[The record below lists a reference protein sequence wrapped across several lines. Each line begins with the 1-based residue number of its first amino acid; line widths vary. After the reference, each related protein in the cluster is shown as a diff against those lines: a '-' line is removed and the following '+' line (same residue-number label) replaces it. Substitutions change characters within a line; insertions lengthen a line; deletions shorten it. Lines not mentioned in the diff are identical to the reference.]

1 MWGSRYVA
9 KQFTSSEKLLDGLRE
24 DILWLLIL
32 IYACRERYALPT
44 LATMSYKAFALEFVL
59 LESASRD
66 VVTRLTALDDD
77 SKGNRSFQS
86 AFAAMK
92 REGLDSQRTAALDK
106 DVKAF
111 RQSLNALKLKHR
123 NAYIAHVQELAQVK
137 PRVLDE
143 PVEFADCA
151 SRAVNLLDAMVGQ
164 TVTYVFKYGSTNQL
178 DLRQEL
184 GSSSDESQSA
194 KVAPS

>member
-1 MWGSRYVA
+1 VA

-32 IYACRERYALPT
+32 IYAHRQRCALPS
-44 LATMSYKAFALEFVL
+44 LATMSHEALALEVLL

-66 VVTRLTALDDD
+66 IVTRLTALDDEG
-77 SKGNRSFQS
+77 KGSRSFQS

-92 REGLDSQRTAALDK
+92 REGLDRRRTAALDK

-111 RQSLNALKLKHR
+111 RQSLNDLKVKHR
-123 NAYIAHVQELAQVK
+123 NAYIAHVKELAQVT

-151 SRAVNLLDAMVGQ
+151 SRAVNLLDAMVGR
-164 TVTYVFKYGSTNQL
+164 TVTYVFKIGSTNQL

-184 GSSSDESQSA
+184 GSSSHEAQSA
-194 KVAPS
+194 TVAPS

>member
-1 MWGSRYVA
+1 MTR
-9 KQFTSSEKLLDGLRE
+9 QFTPSATLLDGLRE

-32 IYACRERYALPT
+32 IYAHRQRCALPS
-44 LATMSYKAFALEFVL
+44 LATMSYEAFALEALL

-66 VVTRLTALDDD
+66 IVTRLTALDDD
-77 SKGNRSFQS
+77 GRGIRSFQS

-92 REGLDSQRTAALDK
+92 REGLDPQRTAALDK

-111 RQSLNALKLKHR
+111 RQSLNDLKVKHR
-123 NAYIAHVQELAQVK
+123 NAYIAHVQELAQVT

-151 SRAVNLLDAMVGQ
+151 SRAVNLLDAMSGR
-164 TVTYVFKYGSTNQL
+164 TLTYMFKIGSTDEL
-178 DLRQEL
+178 DLRQKL
-184 GSSSDESQSA
+184 G
-194 KVAPS
+194 APPHEVRSVKRTSR